1 MTLKLFAFSETSYLR
16 NCEAPQLEFA
26 PGHFAIMSSKH
37 PPSNAGA
44 KPSPNPVFGKQSSKA
59 IFEEVSGS
67 SAKSPYAVARP
78 QPAAAARAGS
88 HGELL
93 MRADPAI

>member
-1 MTLKLFAFSETSYLR
+1 LKLFAFSETTYLR
-16 NCEAPQLEFA
+16 NCDAHQLEFT
-26 PGHFAIMSSKH
+26 PGLFAIMSSKH

-44 KPSPNPVFGKQSSKA
+44 KTSPNPVVFGKQSSKDILEDA
-59 IFEEVSGS
+59 SGS

-93 MRADPAI
+93 MRVDPAN